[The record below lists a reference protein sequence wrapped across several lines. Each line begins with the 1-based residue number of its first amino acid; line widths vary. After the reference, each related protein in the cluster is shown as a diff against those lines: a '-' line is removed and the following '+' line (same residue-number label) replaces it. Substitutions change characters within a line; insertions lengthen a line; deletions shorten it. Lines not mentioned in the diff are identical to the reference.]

1 MEIMSKTKSETAHLT
16 DTGTP
21 SFLITIC
28 KTDVINYIKEA
39 YGRLHDYAVFHNQND
54 GERATKV
61 LNEVIFDVLQEPV
74 ERLAELLH
82 TMAGQYTELDML
94 VLQTIKDRSTINPKN

>member
-1 MEIMSKTKSETAHLT
+1 MRIKNKSKSGTANFT

-21 SFLITIC
+21 SFFKTIC
-28 KTDVINYIKEA
+28 KTDVINHVRDGYE
-39 YGRLHDYAVFHNQND
+39 RWHNYAVYHNQDNGD
-54 GERATKV
+54 KATKV
-61 LNEVIFDVLQEPV
+61 LNEVIFDLLQEPA